1 MSPTSYQA
9 APPRVDKCS
18 ICARDRP
25 VNSQSPK
32 ISTNAISKKLG
43 YTEVLVVILEFLNSL
58 GRLIEYQLTGQA
70 DFRIQL
76 PNTKTRTVETDLE
89 GKLQLNS
96 VRSELLQQFSLSL
109 RWPIM
114 LEVKKPPPLGW
125 KAGFYHSE
133 GNLGR
138 YQAKPL
144 GSQQGHHVTVR
155 PGLRTA
161 VFRAILAHELVHA
174 AQTEGD
180 LLVGNQALRE
190 GMARWVEYHF
200 LKNDCPDEAE
210 RLRRLRHYTFGK
222 AIETILE
229 YETQNGRQSALKWLR
244 DFENGRELAQTSVG

>member
-1 MSPTSYQA
+1 M
-9 APPRVDKCS
+9 
-18 ICARDRP
+18 
-25 VNSQSPK
+25 
-32 ISTNAISKKLG
+32 
-43 YTEVLVVILEFLNSL
+43 
-58 GRLIEYQLTGQA
+58 GRMLEYQLTGQA

-76 PNTKTRTVETDLE
+76 PNTTTRTVETDLE

-96 VRSELLQQFSLSL
+96 VRGELQQKFSLNL
-109 RWPIM
+109 HWPIL

-138 YQAKPL
+138 YQAKSL
-144 GSQQGHHVTVR
+144 GAHQGHHVTVR
-155 PGLRTA
+155 PGLQTS

-174 AQTEGD
+174 AQTEAEI
-180 LLVGNQALRE
+180 LVGNQALRE

-229 YETQNGRQSALKWLR
+229 HEAQNGRRSTLKWLR
-244 DFENGRELAQTSVG
+244 DYGREQELANSNTG

>member
-1 MSPTSYQA
+1 M
-9 APPRVDKCS
+9 
-18 ICARDRP
+18 
-25 VNSQSPK
+25 
-32 ISTNAISKKLG
+32 
-43 YTEVLVVILEFLNSL
+43 VILDFLNRV

-89 GKLQLNS
+89 GKLQLDS
-96 VRSELLQQFSLSL
+96 VRTELQQQFSLIL
-109 RWPIM
+109 RWPIL

-138 YQAKPL
+138 YQAKSL
-144 GSQQGHHVTVR
+144 GTHQGHHVTVR
-155 PGLRTA
+155 PGLRAA

-174 AQTEGD
+174 AQTEAEI
-180 LLVGNQALRE
+180 LMGNQALRE

-200 LKNDCPDEAE
+200 LKNDCPEEAE

-229 YETQNGRQSALKWLR
+229 HETQHGRRATLKWLR
-244 DFENGRELAQTSVG
+244 DFESNKEFARSDTG